1 MLIPPARATMVL
13 PPSMG
18 GQKAR
23 RRPSPRPGTSA
34 PRDGPEGRER
44 PAFERAGSLFARQID
59 TICDGRLQ
67 GLAAV
72 RQIGRERGVKAQGQ
86 SRPAGAPVVAAGGV
100 KGGGS
105 SQGSCQGSRSHSR
118 KSTDEL
124 RPGG

>member
-18 GQKAR
+18 GQEAL

-34 PRDGPEGRER
+34 PRDGPKGRGR
-44 PAFERAGSLFARQID
+44 PAFERAGSLFARKID

-72 RQIGRERGVKAQGQ
+72 RQIGRGADGQLVLCLDDGSTLAFASVQHRDEALTLLGNLLLSSDSGAQLL
-86 SRPAGAPVVAAGGV
+86 
-100 KGGGS
+100 S
-105 SQGSCQGSRSHSR
+105 S
-118 KSTDEL
+118 
-124 RPGG
+124 